1 MFHEVARRSLEVFL
15 FALLLGCSIWV
26 FVLSAFSVPYGD

>member
-1 MFHEVARRSLEVFL
+1 MFHEIARRSLELLV

-26 FVLSAFSVPYGD
+26 FVLSAISVPYGE